1 MSLRFIQDV
10 INIADDIVDEV
21 YILFAD
27 ANEEKYTIRF
37 IVQENNGFQNPE
49 DDIEA
54 TDEVLKN
61 IDLKELSNL
70 LPGKYDV
77 INWKY
82 VPNDNIMDI
91 EESVL
96 HKEIPLSEIG
106 IDIKTIPLS
115 SLEVDN
121 NIACLDNT
129 KYYLKRLSFKPK
141 ELFIKEVQTLS
152 KLNHPNIIKIEAL
165 VLNDDG
171 MVMGMITP
179 LANRGT
185 LEDNKSSN
193 LKPLWLSQIKDA
205 IKYCNDNG
213 IEYTDI
219 KPSNVVI
226 HYFSAILIDFDGG
239 TTKDWDIKK
248 FEEYML

>member
-1 MSLRFIQDV
+1 MIKLVSCEVDSDKHSHTEKLIIVMSYEGKEYMVRAMSEDNEGLYDV
-10 INIADDIVDEV
+10 
-21 YILFAD
+21 
-27 ANEEKYTIRF
+27 
-37 IVQENNGFQNPE
+37 E
-49 DDIEA
+49 DVEAEDYALDKLDLAGMIE
-54 TDEVLKN
+54 
-61 IDLKELSNL
+61 SP
-70 LPGKYDV
+70 PGRYNV
-77 INWKY
+77 INWKL
-82 VPNDNIMDI
+82 VPTSSLYDI
-91 EESVL
+91 ERRIIHE
-96 HKEIPLSEIG
+96 EIPLSEIG

-121 NIACLDNT
+121 NTACLDTN

-193 LKPLWLSQIKDA
+193 LKPLWLSQIKNA